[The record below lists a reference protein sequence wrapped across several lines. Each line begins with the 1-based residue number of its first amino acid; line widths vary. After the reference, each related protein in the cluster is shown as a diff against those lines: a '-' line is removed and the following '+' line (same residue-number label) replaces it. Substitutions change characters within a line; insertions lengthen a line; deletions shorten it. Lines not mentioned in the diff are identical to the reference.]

1 MLKAVQLLDS
11 SGVFLGNEKKKRAPI
26 SAKLRFEVFKRDKFT
41 CQYCGKSAASA
52 DVLIEARPISAAG
65 SGLHLDHVDPV
76 KLGGDNDIT
85 NLITACVT
93 CNLGKGATPLGQGTL
108 MQNTVKQMEDLQARR
123 DLLKMV
129 AQWRSELKTVKSEAI
144 SSLVSYAEQTP
155 FGHVT
160 ITKEAVSELS
170 KALKK
175 HPIEDIFQVI
185 DDAQEQKSDP
195 AFYDDEDE
203 ISEGYSK
210 RLGVLLRQIGRPEYE
225 AKLSYAA
232 GILRNRFERYF
243 SSSRAGAAIKPFM
256 DASEALI
263 EYKLDQNDQSEG
275 ERRSAKLSAM
285 MFEAERNVIRLAKEA
300 SSFDEFCTGMNTW
313 AAGRIKELAE
323 LRAASVTTKLSEEQL
338 ELNSKNLVEGLSQM
352 IYGVDATPDI
362 SPYLFLAFFSTQQR
376 PLLHND
382 QLDPNLIKVA
392 NLFMKGMFLEYLA
405 YLTGQPFSDEGYSCF
420 EHYPIPYTWIEK
432 ADEESD
438 PVIWFNEAGPITD
451 GISGENPF
459 EKEIHKVGENVC
471 PGRATMFSSVEALC
485 VLWGDNADPD
495 RRIPAYVDAFSASL
509 RHEIKQLER
518 GILDFI
524 QGTIG
529 TTSVRELKTTVSRD
543 YLTKYVMQLPD
554 QSVCVRD
561 LVLGKVRIR
570 NNNSFDNF

>member
-1 MLKAVQLLDS
+1 M
-11 SGVFLGNEKKKRAPI
+11 
-26 SAKLRFEVFKRDKFT
+26 
-41 CQYCGKSAASA
+41 
-52 DVLIEARPISAAG
+52 LIEARPISAAG

-108 MQNTVKQMEDLQARR
+108 MLNTVKQMEDLQARR

-155 FGHVT
+155 FGQIT

-175 HPIEDIFQVI
+175 HPTEDIFQAI

-263 EYKLDQNDQSEG
+263 DYKLDQIDQSEG
-275 ERRSAKLSAM
+275 ERRDSKLSAM
-285 MFEAERNVIRLAKEA
+285 MFEAEKNVIRFAKEA
-300 SSFDEFCTGMNTW
+300 SSFDEFCTVLNAWT
-313 AAGRIKELAE
+313 AGRIKELAE
-323 LRAASVTTKLSEEQL
+323 MRAASVTTKLSEEQL

-352 IYGVDATPDI
+352 IFGVDATPEI
-362 SPYLFLAFFSTQQR
+362 SHYILLGFFSTQQR
-376 PLLHND
+376 PLLHDD

-405 YLTGQPFSDEGYSCF
+405 YLTGQPFSDDGYSCF
-420 EHYPIPYTWIEK
+420 EHYPIPYARIEK

-438 PVIWFNEAGPITD
+438 SVIWFNETGPIAEGLSAD
-451 GISGENPF
+451 NPF
-459 EKEIHKVGENVC
+459 VNQIKKAGEKVC
-471 PGRATMFSSVEALC
+471 PGRAPMFIAVESLC
-485 VLWGDNADPD
+485 VLWHDNADPD
-495 RRIPAYVDAFSASL
+495 RRTPVYVDALGSSL
-509 RHEIKQLER
+509 RSEIKMLES

-524 QGTIG
+524 QGTVG
-529 TTSVRELKTTVSRD
+529 TNRVRELKTTVRRD
-543 YLTKYVMQLPD
+543 FLAKYVMQLPD
-554 QSVCVRD
+554 QSVCARD
-561 LVLGKVRIR
+561 LVLGKVWVR
-570 NNNSFDNF
+570 NKNGF